1 MWEFRSKN
9 FTFPL
14 MTSEEQEKRESSFLK
29 TYADKNGCHWDSAL
43 ESRWCCRCQ
52 GGTEQGWCHM
62 RSRRRV
68 LCPGRF
74 YRRSD
79 ILQREKR
86 HKKNLWSQTPFQ
98 SSILRALNKN
108 PTLRALT
115 GLVYNPTM
123 CSLLLLSHA
132 LSTLSLSHCL
142 SLSLPLS
149 LFLPRSLPLS
159 QSSSLLSY
167 CPKEKLMR
175 HWKLLCPAL
184 THFYKLLSL
193 QSIQKGNREHSGP
206 LAAGAGHSGTSGR
219 CFQCCGDQLHS
230 AGTEDGSL
238 ERAGGQRKGRDD
250 MSTTSHHYTEGQ
262 MELQLPLLLHRQP
275 E

>member
-1 MWEFRSKN
+1 MWECRSKN

-14 MTSEEQEKRESSFLK
+14 MTSEEQEKRENSFLK
-29 TYADKNGCHWDSAL
+29 TYADKHGCHWDSAL
-43 ESRWCCRCQ
+43 GSRWCCRCQ

-62 RSRRRV
+62 RSMRRV

-74 YRRSD
+74 CRRSD

-98 SSILRALNKN
+98 SSILIALHIN
-108 PTLRALT
+108 PNTESISWS
-115 GLVYNPTM
+115 GLLFHSVLP
-123 CSLLLLSHA
+123 LLLSHA
-132 LSTLSLSHCL
+132 LSTLSLCL
-142 SLSLPLS
+142 SLPRPLPLS
-149 LFLPRSLPLS
+149 W
-159 QSSSLLSY
+159 SSSLLSY

-175 HWKLLCPAL
+175 HFQLLCPAI

-193 QSIQKGNREHSGP
+193 YSIQKGNREHSGP
-206 LAAGAGHSGTSGR
+206 LAAGTRHSGTSGR

-238 ERAGGQRKGRDD
+238 ERAGGQRVGRDD
-250 MSTTSHHYTEGQ
+250 MSTKSHHYTEGQ
-262 MELQLPLLLHRQP
+262 MELQLPLLLHRQL